1 MDYLIDDY
9 DSLSAVPIEVKSG
22 KNYTVHSALNA
33 FVSNDDYHIKKA
45 FVVSNERKVTQS
57 GKITYIP
64 IYYIMFF
71 SADSKEKNIT
81 F

>member
-1 MDYLIDDY
+1 MFL
-9 DSLSAVPIEVKSG
+9 LKSQIYCDIV
-22 KNYTVHSALNA
+22 N
-33 FVSNDDYHIKKA
+33 NDDYHIKKA
-45 FVVSNERKVTQS
+45 FVVSNERSVIQK

-71 SADSKEKNIT
+71 NTEPKDKDMQ

>member
-1 MDYLIDDY
+1 MM
-9 DSLSAVPIEVKSG
+9 
-22 KNYTVHSALNA
+22 VHVRLT
-33 FVSNDDYHIKKA
+33 
-45 FVVSNERKVTQS
+45 NERTFLQK

-71 SADSKEKNIT
+71 NSNTGSGKVQ